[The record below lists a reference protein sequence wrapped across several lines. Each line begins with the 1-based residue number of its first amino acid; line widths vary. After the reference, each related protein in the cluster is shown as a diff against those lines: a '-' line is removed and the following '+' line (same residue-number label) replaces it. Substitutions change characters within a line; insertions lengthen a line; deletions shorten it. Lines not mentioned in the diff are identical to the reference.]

1 MSVLDLVRA
10 VLGEVHIEVM
20 SDVSEGLSR
29 FAGESSESAGAF
41 APGEFEEF
49 LVELVSLS
57 SDDGEERGER
67 DAGVPCAWSGA
78 ADGGGHEDGAGE
90 NGGGIVESFGVGTG
104 IGLWVSAIDPGL
116 ECIED
121 ESADYEAF
129 VEAFGV
135 DFVGVPFAED
145 VVVAFGDWVYMIM
158 CAEVEAEFV
167 ESFEGEV

>member
-1 MSVLDLVRA
+1 
-10 VLGEVHIEVM
+10 
-20 SDVSEGLSR
+20 
-29 FAGESSESAGAF
+29 
-41 APGEFEEF
+41 
-49 LVELVSLS
+49 
-57 SDDGEERGER
+57 
-67 DAGVPCAWSGA
+67 
-78 ADGGGHEDGAGE
+78 
-90 NGGGIVESFGVGTG
+90 
-104 IGLWVSAIDPGL
+104 LWVSAIDPGL

-145 VVVAFGDWVYMIM
+145 VVDAFGDWVYMIM

>member
-1 MSVLDLVRA
+1 MLDLVRA

-67 DAGVPCAWSGA
+67 DA
-78 ADGGGHEDGAGE
+78 
-90 NGGGIVESFGVGTG
+90 
-104 IGLWVSAIDPGL
+104 
-116 ECIED
+116 
-121 ESADYEAF
+121 
-129 VEAFGV
+129 
-135 DFVGVPFAED
+135 
-145 VVVAFGDWVYMIM
+145 
-158 CAEVEAEFV
+158 
-167 ESFEGEV
+167 